1 MSISRPRHFNEIK
14 SEGGGIQGPEGPQ
27 GIPGPEGQQG
37 NPGPEGQQGNP
48 GPEGQQGIPGPEGQ
62 QGDPGQDGDNFW
74 TQTGDNISYNTGD
87 VGIGTTNP
95 TKQLHIS
102 NDSDTDVL
110 IENDPGNA
118 SANQARLSFK
128 TLNYTTPQWWTIGQD
143 GSNTDGN
150 QFFKISQHP
159 SLALNTRLTISSQGN
174 VGIGTTSPSCPLHV
188 KGQSGSVSAGQVSY
202 FYANYAHGQGII
214 RHDISIVPT
223 IYGEY
228 NIVAGSYIVASNG
241 NLTSSD
247 SRIKNNIQDIDDSTA
262 LNILRQLKPKTYGY
276 NDVVARGSDEVVGFI
291 AQEVKELIP
300 SAVSIDTRFLPNIY
314 CVSTLGA
321 EGVVEFDTN
330 KMITGDNVTGRISL
344 RDKNDEEQIL
354 EVGDYTVISTG
365 IQVSKDISEYV
376 GDNNEIFVYGQ
387 EVNDFNLLKKESV
400 FTVATAAL
408 QEVDRQLQA
417 EKVKTA
423 TLETTVADLV
433 ARIAALEN
441 A

>member
-14 SEGGGIQGPEGPQ
+14 SEGGG
-27 GIPGPEGQQG
+27 GITPAQQEAIEDNTAKITSNWTLNGDDIYSSNSG
-37 NPGPEGQQGNP
+37 N
-48 GPEGQQGIPGPEGQ
+48 
-62 QGDPGQDGDNFW
+62 
-74 TQTGDNISYNTGD
+74 
-87 VGIGTTNP
+87 VGIGTSSPGYPLDIQQVNYKGIRVVCGNINTEILRFSQNTGSP
-95 TKQLHIS
+95 PANGGSLRYIGS
-102 NDSDTDVL
+102 GNDIHNAFRITMDNQTGTD
-110 IENDPGNA
+110 IDA
-118 SANQARLSFK
+118 LSILQNGK
-128 TLNYTTPQWWTIGQD
+128 
-143 GSNTDGN
+143 
-150 QFFKISQHP
+150 
-159 SLALNTRLTISSQGN
+159 
-174 VGIGTTSPSCPLHV
+174 VGIGTTSPACPLHV
-188 KGQSGSVSAGQVSY
+188 KGQSGSVSAGSEVSY
-202 FYANYAHGQGII
+202 FWANYVHGQGIYHVS
-214 RHDISIVPT
+214 RSFVPT
-223 IYGEY
+223 IYGEH

-247 SRIKNNIQDIDDSTA
+247 SRIKNNIQDINDSTA

-300 SAVSIDTRFLPNIY
+300 SAVSITTQFLPNIY

-344 RDKNDEEQIL
+344 RDKNNGEQIL
-354 EVGDYTVISTG
+354 EVGDYTSISTG

-376 GDNNEIFVYGQ
+376 GDNNEIFIYGQ
-387 EVNDFNLLKKESV
+387 EVNDFHLLKKESI